1 MLKANDKVLL
11 ISQELKRGGADVVLL
26 NLARLLLEQGLQVYL
41 IVFGKVDIDID
52 ERIILF
58 AEAARNARGI
68 KVLQEILVSRLITK
82 LDKLHDFKMIFS
94 NKTTSR
100 KWLKASVENKT
111 FYYRHF
117 CSSFVLDRKL
127 KESEKS
133 YQKMRKKEFRHFNKR
148 RIICVSHGVKETL
161 LNRFEVKPKSIH
173 VLYNFF
179 DFDLIRSKA
188 QAFQIDE
195 KPYILHVG
203 RYSLDSKRQDL
214 LLAAFEQVTAYV
226 NLIFITDNVL
236 ALEKQVGN
244 AKKQSQIKVMNFMS
258 NPFPYMKNAQV
269 VVLCSDYEAFG
280 NVIVEAMICGTPV
293 VSTDCRSGP
302 KEILVENM
310 AKYLVPC
317 NDPLAL
323 AKSMEEALA
332 FPVIATQQQLEKFS
346 FESAFNTIN
355 KIYQKDLL

>member
-11 ISQELKRGGADVVLL
+11 ISQGLKRGGADVVLL

-41 IVFGKVDIDID
+41 IVFEKVDIDVD

-58 AEAARNARGI
+58 AEAAKNARGI
-68 KVLQEILVSRLITK
+68 KVIQETLVSRLITK
-82 LDKLHDFKMIFS
+82 LDKLHGFKMIFS

-100 KWLKASVENKT
+100 QWLKTSVENKT

-117 CSSFVLDRKL
+117 CSSFVLDKKL

-188 QAFQIDE
+188 QAFQVDE
-195 KPYILHVG
+195 NPYILHVG

-214 LLAAFEQVTAYV
+214 LLAAFEQIAAYV

-236 ALEKQVGN
+236 ALEKQVEN
-244 AKKQSQIKVMNFMS
+244 SNKRSQIQVMNFMS

-293 VSTDCRSGP
+293 VSTDCKSGP

-323 AKSMEEALA
+323 AKSIEEALIS
-332 FPVIATQQQLEKFS
+332 PITATQQQLEKFS
-346 FESAFNTIN
+346 FESAFNTVN